1 MLRRR
6 NGSMTFCFA
15 VLIAVML
22 IACASVVTGSLIDRT
37 FTATG
42 GIITYEGRFGEEP
55 KQESATDILTVYSG
69 EKIAFQQYTN
79 GALPV
84 VVTGPYTKSGEKYS
98 GVPFKKE
105 TLDSGAVWD
114 SKGKSRGGYFN
125 VEDANGEGGW
135 FEMIEHSFTVELAE
149 NRKRVQEGKSFWL
162 RLRGNEK
169 EAGVLKLTVEDD
181 EGYSITNA
189 NGTDVYEILVTYDT
203 TGFVGFSTVPVDG
216 IRVTEEQELEFDTTT
231 LTMDAEEYHL
241 RLEDYATE
249 AESTEEIAVEERYLT
264 VACADE
270 VVMGREIVIIL
281 TSSFY
286 NDVATVTVG
295 GAPDVSTV
303 FNVTLDDEGKKKL
316 KILSSELD
324 YGTHRIAVVVEEL
337 QATTYVTITRAAVGV
352 HVPEHAMVGDL
363 VPIVGDATSGDYAV
377 FVIDGCYTG
386 EARISDEL
394 FEWEW
399 DTRGAPIGCLEI
411 EVFILDEGTSFEI
424 GDDVPATWREE
435 NGVDAAVSIF
445 LHNPAFSMH
454 APESLAEGDVLV
466 VYGTAAGTD
475 HIYLI
480 MINSEGE
487 VVFPPGG
494 RARATPV
501 DGETWEEPLHD
512 LRSGRYHLLG
522 LHRGKDGIT
531 EAIEDGVWIVGG
543 PGKSST
549 QRLAILVHEL
559 TAAGSDDLF
568 AVTALAV
575 SSPQVSLTG
584 PAVIAREDTLTV
596 TAETNVR
603 DGERAFISLSSSSE
617 ILIETATRVAN
628 GTVQTCF
635 NCSELQ
641 PAFYTLRVD
650 IGGRASDEIEIQLEE
665 RRENRENVSSF
676 EEPPTPAQELQ
687 STPEAV
693 EAVDDDARTP
703 EERAEDERDL
713 RVPASPWIAAIA
725 LLLAFLCV
733 RARKRLC

>member
-1 MLRRR
+1 MLRKR
-6 NGSMTFCFA
+6 NSSMTICFA
-15 VLIAVML
+15 VLVALVL

-42 GIITYEGRFGEEP
+42 GIITYEGLFGEEP

-69 EKIAFQQYTN
+69 EKVAFQQYAN
-79 GALPV
+79 GSLPV

-98 GVPFKKE
+98 GAPFKKE

-114 SKGKSRGGYFN
+114 SEGKSREGYFN

-149 NRKRVQEGKSFWL
+149 KRGLVQEGKSFQL

-169 EAGVLKLTVEDD
+169 EAGVLKLRVNDD
-181 EGYSITNA
+181 EGYSIATA
-189 NGTDVYEILVTYDT
+189 NGTDIYEILVTYNA
-203 TGFVGFSTVPVDG
+203 TGFTGFSNVPVNG

-231 LTMDAEEYHL
+231 LTMDAEEYHI

-249 AESTEEIAVEERYLT
+249 AKSTEEIKVEERYLT
-264 VACADE
+264 VACPDE

-286 NDVATVTVG
+286 NGVATVTVG
-295 GAPDVSTV
+295 GAPDRSAML
-303 FNVTLDDEGKKKL
+303 NVRLDDEGKKKL
-316 KILSSELD
+316 KILTAGLD
-324 YGTHRIAVVVEEL
+324 YGKHRIAAEVEEL
-337 QATTYVTITRAAVGV
+337 QATTYITITRAAVGV

-377 FVIDGCYTG
+377 FVIDERYMG

-399 DTRGAPIGCLEI
+399 NTHGAPIGCQEI
-411 EVFILDEGTSFEI
+411 EVFILDEGTSFVI

-454 APESLAEGDVLV
+454 APESLAEGDDLV

-475 HIYLI
+475 HVYLI

-501 DGETWEEPLHD
+501 DGGTWEEPLHE
-512 LRSGRYHLLG
+512 LRSGHYHLLG
-522 LHRGKDGIT
+522 LHRGKDGTT
-531 EAIEDGVWIVGG
+531 EAIKDGIWLVGG
-543 PGKSST
+543 PGKTPT
-549 QRLAILVHEL
+549 QRLAILEHEL
-559 TAAGSDDLF
+559 NAAGSDDLF
-568 AVTALAV
+568 AVAALAV
-575 SSPQVSLTG
+575 SSPQVSLTV
-584 PAVIAREDTLTV
+584 PAVIAREEALTV

-603 DGERAFISLSSSSE
+603 DGERAFISLCSGPE
-617 ILIETATRVAN
+617 ILSETATRVAN
-628 GTVQTCF
+628 GTVQACF
-635 NCSELQ
+635 NGSELQ
-641 PAFYTLRVD
+641 PAFYTLRID
-650 IGGRASDEIEIQLEE
+650 IGGRASDVIEIQLEE
-665 RRENRENVSSF
+665 KRENRENVSSV
-676 EEPPTPAQELQ
+676 EEPPTPTQKLQ
-687 STPEAV
+687 PIPEAA
-693 EAVDDDARTP
+693 EAVVEDARTLEECAE
-703 EERAEDERDL
+703 EERAL
-713 RVPASPWIAAIA
+713 RVPESPWIAAIA
-725 LLLAFLCV
+725 LFLAFLCV
-733 RARKRLC
+733 RARKRVS

>member
-1 MLRRR
+1 
-6 NGSMTFCFA
+6 MTFCFA

-42 GIITYEGRFGEEP
+42 GIITYEGLFGEEP

-79 GALPV
+79 GARPV

-114 SKGKSRGGYFN
+114 SEGKSREGYFN

-189 NGTDVYEILVTYDT
+189 NGTDVSEILVTYDT

-216 IRVTEEQELEFDTTT
+216 IHVTEEQELEFDTTT

-316 KILSSELD
+316 KILTSELD
-324 YGTHRIAVVVEEL
+324 YGTHRIAVVVDAL

-411 EVFILDEGTSFEI
+411 EVFILDERTSFEI
-424 GDDVPATWREE
+424 GDEVPATWREE
-435 NGVDAAVSIF
+435 NGVDATVSIF
-445 LHNPAFSMH
+445 LDNPAFSMR

-475 HIYLI
+475 HVYLI

-487 VVFPPGG
+487 IVFPPGG
-494 RARATPV
+494 RAGATPV
-501 DGETWEEPLHD
+501 AGGTWEEPIHD

-531 EAIEDGVWIVGG
+531 EAIEDGMWIVGE
-543 PGKSST
+543 PGKTST
-549 QRLAILVHEL
+549 QRLAILEHEL
-559 TAAGSDDLF
+559 NGAGSDDLF
-568 AVTALAV
+568 AVAVLAV
-575 SSPQVSLTG
+575 SSPQVSLTV
-584 PAVIAREDTLTV
+584 PAVIAREESLTV
-596 TAETNVR
+596 MAETNVR
-603 DGERAFISLSSSSE
+603 DGERAFFSLSSGSE
-617 ILIETATRVAN
+617 ILIETATRVTN
-628 GTVQTCF
+628 GTVEAYF
-635 NCSELQ
+635 NCSKLQ
-641 PAFYTLRVD
+641 PGFYTLRVD

-665 RRENRENVSSF
+665 RRENRENRENVSSL
-676 EEPPTPAQELQ
+676 EEPPTPAEELQ
-687 STPEAV
+687 STPEAA
-693 EAVDDDARTP
+693 EAVVEETGVPEEHAA
-703 EERAEDERDL
+703 EERAL
-713 RVPASPWIAAIA
+713 RVPESPWMAAIA
-725 LLLAFLCV
+725 LFLAVLCGH
-733 RARKRLC
+733 ARKRVS